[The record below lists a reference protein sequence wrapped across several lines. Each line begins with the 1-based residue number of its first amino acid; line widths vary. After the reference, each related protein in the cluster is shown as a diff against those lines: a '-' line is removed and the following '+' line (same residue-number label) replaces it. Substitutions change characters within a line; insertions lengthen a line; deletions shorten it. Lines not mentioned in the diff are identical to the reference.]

1 MEESNSAFFFFIFN
15 KELKKMEKKMLSV
28 KEMQTA
34 LGIGRTLALKLV
46 ASKEIPSVRLGRRI
60 LIPVAALD
68 RVLSE
73 GGK

>member
-1 MEESNSAFFFFIFN
+1 
-15 KELKKMEKKMLSV
+15 MEKKMLSV

>member
-1 MEESNSAFFFFIFN
+1 
-15 KELKKMEKKMLSV
+15 MEKKALSF
-28 KEMQTA
+28 KEFLGVM
-34 LGIGRTLALKLV
+34 GIGRTLGLKLIKDGTV
-46 ASKEIPSVRLGRRI
+46 AHVRLGRRI